1 MIRLPVIFTIA
12 GNFYYVYIV
21 LYIVVN
27 LKGNDYMPNRYLIKL
42 EDLNYWVDRLASP
55 GDVAMHYDSSTD
67 LTYVYEY
74 EGPDKNPQWMLFG
87 KKPPVLEELPAVE
100 GKWIP
105 VSQKPGVH
113 AGMKCSIC
121 KAKISYKDYY
131 GGQHRYCYKCGAKMT
146 KED

>member
-1 MIRLPVIFTIA
+1 M
-12 GNFYYVYIV
+12 Y
-21 LYIVVN
+21 
-27 LKGNDYMPNRYLIKL
+27 KMHLIKL
-42 EDLNYWVDRLASP
+42 EELNDWVERLASP
-55 GDVAMHYDSSTD
+55 GEVAIYYESRADI
-67 LTYVYEY
+67 LYVYKY
-74 EGPDKNPQWMLFG
+74 EGPDENPQWIRFG
-87 KKPPVLEELPAVE
+87 KELPTLEELPAAA

-131 GGQHRYCYKCGAKMT
+131 GGQHNYCYKCGAKMT